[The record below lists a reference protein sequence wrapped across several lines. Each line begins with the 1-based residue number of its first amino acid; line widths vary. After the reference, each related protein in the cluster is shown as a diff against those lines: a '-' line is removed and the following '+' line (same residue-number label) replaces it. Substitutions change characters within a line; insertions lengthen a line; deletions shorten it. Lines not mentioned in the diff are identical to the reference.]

1 MYIKN
6 LLDPEFEPEVEGR
19 MFSAVLESLVLE
31 VIVDSCGSSSMG
43 YGAYC
48 FPRFPDL
55 VLVEK
60 KGGGEVTA

>member
-1 MYIKN
+1 
-6 LLDPEFEPEVEGR
+6 